1 MAGVGFVDYGDVM
14 SSPIGGEKRGRR
26 PDRATDEIRAAA
38 TDIVVA
44 AGDTAALTHDA
55 LVERTGL
62 DREVVRLYYADID
75 TLLHDLLLAAYQR
88 LLERMDLEVS
98 LLEPGATALD
108 ELKALAVGYV
118 TWAVEDPCGYAL
130 AYGVRNERELGLA
143 GLDDGTSPAA
153 QALDTVIAGV
163 ALCRPD
169 LAPDVARELAVGLW
183 LTLHGLIRIRADRP
197 LVVLPPTT
205 HLIHTIVDVFAV
217 VPGPGPGLRLVK

>member
-1 MAGVGFVDYGDVM
+1 M
-14 SSPIGGEKRGRR
+14 SGPSTGARRGWKHD
-26 PDRATDEIRAAA
+26 PAADEIRAAA
-38 TDIVVA
+38 ADIVVA

-55 LVERTGL
+55 LAERTGL
-62 DREVVRLYYADID
+62 DPEIIRLYHADID
-75 TLLHDLLLAAYQR
+75 ALLHDLLRAAYQR

-98 LLEPGATALD
+98 LLAPGATALD

-130 AYGVRNERELGLA
+130 AYGVRNEKELGLA
-143 GLDDGTSPAA
+143 GLDDGASPAA

-169 LAPDVARELAVGLW
+169 VTPDVARELAVGLW
-183 LTLHGLIRIRADRP
+183 LALHGLIRIRADRP